1 MFRRDAPRV
10 LTLTPIQSNT
20 GRTFLRNQGV
30 QTVDQAQDI
39 GDILGIDFLLEI
51 GICPDGVDG
60 DSRLYSDELI
70 EGGLEAMWQLLE

>member
-51 GICPDGVDG
+51 GIWPDGVDG